1 MNNFLDQLKET
12 LTDSGNNRSVTE
24 NGAVGY
30 KTTGKEL
37 LDLNF
42 AVSSLRGKPDGEI
55 ERMFSAAC
63 AQDLN
68 TAIVWLFFAR
78 DVRGGLGE
86 RNLFRV
92 GMKYLA
98 REFPDKVRK
107 VLPLIAEYGRWDDL
121 ICLSGTKVRADV
133 FAILRNQLTEDMANM
148 RAGKPISLLA
158 KWMPSENASSSET
171 RKLGTAVRTYLAIT
185 PRKYR
190 IMLSALRKYLKVVEV
205 SMSSGKWQEITYSA
219 VPSRANLLYN
229 SAFLRHDEARRR
241 EYLGKL
247 EKGEEKI
254 NSSVLFPHDIVHQYM
269 ARSGWSC
276 QTKTYD
282 AALEA
287 MWKGLPNT
295 VEEDRG
301 TIVVADGS
309 GSMTSCVG
317 GSGVTALEVANAL
330 AIYFAEKLSGP
341 FKDQYITFSSR
352 PQLVNL
358 AGGSSLKSKIDTA
371 LRHNEVADTNVE
383 AVFDLILATAVR
395 NKLSQAEL
403 PANILI
409 ISDMEFNS
417 CAQANRG
424 RVDRTLFQHIASKY
438 ASYGYKLPRLVFWN
452 VCSRTG
458 TIPVK
463 ENDMGVALV
472 SGFSPNV
479 AKMVMSGKLDPMDA
493 LMETLNAERYDAVRK
508 ALA

>member
-1 MNNFLDQLKET
+1 MENFLDQLKQV
-12 LTDSGNNRSVTE
+12 LDDSGGNRSVTE

-30 KTTGKEL
+30 RTTGKAL

-42 AVSSLRGKPDGEI
+42 AVSSLRGSSEAEI
-55 ERMFSAAC
+55 ERRFAEAC
-63 AQDLN
+63 AEDVN
-68 TAIVWLFFAR
+68 SAIVWLFFAR

-86 RNLFRV
+86 RNMFRV
-92 GMKYLA
+92 GIRYIA
-98 REFPDKVRK
+98 REYPDKARR
-107 VLPLIAEYGRWDDL
+107 VLPLISEYGRWDDL
-121 ICLSGTKVRADV
+121 LALCGTKVRGDV
-133 FAILRNQLTEDMANM
+133 YKIVRDQLTADMRGM
-148 RAGKPISLLA
+148 KEGKPISLLG
-158 KWMPSENASSSET
+158 KWMPSENTSSPET
-171 RKLGTAVRTYLAIT
+171 RRLAGDIRNSLGIT

-190 IMLSALRKYLKVVEV
+190 LMLTALRKYLNVVERQ
-205 SMSSGKWQEITYSA
+205 MSSGKWQEITYSA

-229 SAFLRHDEARRR
+229 SAFLRHDEQRRR

-269 ARSGWSC
+269 TNYRG
-276 QTKTYD
+276 TKAYD

-341 FKDQYITFSSR
+341 FKNQYITFSSR

-395 NKLSQAEL
+395 NKLSQKEL

-409 ISDMEFNS
+409 ISD
-417 CAQANRG
+417 
-424 RVDRTLFQHIASKY
+424 
-438 ASYGYKLPRLVFWN
+438 
-452 VCSRTG
+452 
-458 TIPVK
+458 
-463 ENDMGVALV
+463 
-472 SGFSPNV
+472 
-479 AKMVMSGKLDPMDA
+479 
-493 LMETLNAERYDAVRK
+493 
-508 ALA
+508 